1 MLTLINAFFHS
12 TRLSRNTR
20 RRIDKNVIKNK
31 NTLFLSKHQQL
42 MEYLLKITGNVH
54 ICAVKQ
60 IMVNNLEVMDDSKG
74 PLISKGIFGAFKSTK
89 KATIFLRISALVGI
103 SSLKNQV

>member
-1 MLTLINAFFHS
+1 
-12 TRLSRNTR
+12 
-20 RRIDKNVIKNK
+20 
-31 NTLFLSKHQQL
+31 
-42 MEYLLKITGNVH
+42 MEYLLEISGNVH

-89 KATIFLRISALVGI
+89 KATIFLMISALAGI
-103 SSLKNQV
+103 SSLKNQALLKLDFYCLFSLQKSSSN

>member
-1 MLTLINAFFHS
+1 
-12 TRLSRNTR
+12 
-20 RRIDKNVIKNK
+20 
-31 NTLFLSKHQQL
+31 

-89 KATIFLRISALVGI
+89 KAIIF
-103 SSLKNQV
+103 